1 MNSNLQLS
9 GNSKTFL
16 TDEEFKCNKQGYI
29 LLPYIMITTKII
41 IQEKYGTRE
50 IWQINKWM
58 RFKLF
63 INSIFYKIILWIEKT
78 ILIIHII

>member
-41 IQEKYGTRE
+41 IQDKYG
-50 IWQINKWM
+50 K
-58 RFKLF
+58 
-63 INSIFYKIILWIEKT
+63 
-78 ILIIHII
+78 